1 MIAHWMLYCLA
12 TGLLLS
18 LAALAM
24 ERAMRAFVLPQRWVW
39 AAAMVLMLTLPA
51 AARWL
56 PRAEISI
63 AAAPVAMDETTQ
75 PMTMAASPAAAT
87 ESGPRV
93 DIAALDRPLTLG
105 WMGLTAAALLAFAG
119 AWAVLER
126 RRRRWRAAEVD
137 GVPVLL
143 SPSTGPAVIGLFRSR
158 IVLPRWVVE
167 DAPADVRALLMEHE
181 REHLRAGDP
190 RLLALGLA
198 AVALM
203 PWNPAAWWQLR
214 RLRLAVEVDCD
225 ARVLARRADV
235 RAYGTLL
242 LEVGRRG
249 TGGRLLAI
257 AFSEPQSFLERRI
270 RMMTSP
276 RARRPLAAAAGFGG
290 LAALLIAAACRA
302 PEPARAAGLEL
313 TPREAVQR
321 LYPQVARGTGDSTT
335 VVLSFAPTGKLASH
349 QMTVRG
355 QRAGGPIPAALR
367 EGGRLEMHQFAAGD
381 LGPDPVRVFVLRQMT
396 PEQRH
401 AAEAGVTDT
410 VIVPATASPGDTVRP
425 VLVNGAALTRAL
437 QREYPPALRDAGLRG
452 SAEVR
457 FRVTEQGIPA
467 DLRALRASHPAF
479 ADAAVRALANAR
491 FRPARVDGSAVPYTL
506 TLPVQFQLD
515 DDGWPVIAASAVP
528 PQVGEWDQPPV
539 PLNTDQIARALT
551 AEYPPLLRDAGITAR
566 AQVRIKV
573 AATGEV
579 TSVEALSST
588 HPEAGPAAERALLQ
602 ARFRPARKDGR
613 PLAAEM
619 VMPVEFR
626 VPAAGES

>member
-24 ERAMRAFVLPQRWVW
+24 ERAMRAFALPQRWVW
-39 AAAMVLMLTLPA
+39 AAAMVLMLAL
-51 AARWL
+51 
-56 PRAEISI
+56 RAEISI
-63 AAAPVAMDETTQ
+63 AAAPVSVSEATQ
-75 PMTMAASPAAAT
+75 QTPMAASPAAAA
-87 ESGPRV
+87 EREPRM

-105 WMGLTAAALLAFAG
+105 WMGLTAAALLALAG

-126 RRRRWRAAEVD
+126 RRRGWRAAEVD

-198 AVALM
+198 TAALM

-214 RLRLAVEVDCD
+214 RLRLALEVDCD

-276 RARRPLAAAAGFGG
+276 RARRPLAGAAGFGG

-335 VVLSFAPTGKLASH
+335 VVLSFAPTGKLADH
-349 QMTVRG
+349 QLSVRG

-367 EGGRLEMHQFAAGD
+367 EGGKLEMHQFAAGD
-381 LGPDPVRVFVLRQMT
+381 LGPDPVRVFVLRQLT
-396 PEQRH
+396 QEQKR
-401 AAEAGVTDT
+401 AAAGRVTRTDT
-410 VIVPATASPGDTVRP
+410 VIVPATAVPGDTMRP

-437 QREYPPALRDAGLRG
+437 RREYPPALRDAGLRG

-467 DLRALRASHPAF
+467 DLRALEASHPAF
-479 ADAAVRALANAR
+479 GEAAVRALANAR

-515 DDGWPVIAASAVP
+515 DDGWPVIAASALP

-539 PLNTDQIARALT
+539 PLDTEQIARALT

-566 AQVRIKV
+566 AQVRMEI

-579 TSVEALSST
+579 TAVEALSAT
-588 HPEAGPAAERALLQ
+588 HPEAGPATERALLQ